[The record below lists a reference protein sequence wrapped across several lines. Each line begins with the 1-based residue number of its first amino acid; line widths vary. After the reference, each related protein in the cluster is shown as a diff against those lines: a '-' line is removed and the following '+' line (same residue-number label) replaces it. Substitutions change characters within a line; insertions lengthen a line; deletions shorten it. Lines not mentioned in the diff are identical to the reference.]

1 MLTRRWVQP
10 LDVNFPPEK
19 GYHLEAMAQRPKNP
33 EPRPQP
39 RLYLITPAIV
49 EAETFALTLEPALSA
64 GDIAAVLLRLAPA
77 DERSQINRIKAIAPL
92 VQRQDAALL
101 VEGHTG
107 LIARAGADG
116 AHLSGIDAITDAL
129 GALKPDRIVGAGGLT
144 NRHDAMS
151 AAEGGADYV
160 MFGEP
165 DEQGERPGFEAVLER
180 VTWWAEVFEAP
191 CVAYAGSLEEIVRLV
206 DAGADFIAL
215 GDWLWNDPQNITRT
229 IAATAPLLRLP
240 ETAA

>member
-129 GALKPDRIVGAGGLT
+129 GALKPDWIVGAGGLT

-191 CVAYAGSLEEIVRLV
+191 CVAYAGSLEEIVHLV

>member
-116 AHLSGIDAITDAL
+116 AHRSGIDASTDAL